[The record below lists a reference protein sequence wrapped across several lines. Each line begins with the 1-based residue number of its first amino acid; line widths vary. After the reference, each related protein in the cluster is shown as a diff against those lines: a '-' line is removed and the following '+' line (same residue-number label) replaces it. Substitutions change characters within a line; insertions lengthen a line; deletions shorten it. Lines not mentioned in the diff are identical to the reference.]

1 MIFSEVALW
10 IARTKTRQVT
20 RTHDVPL
27 LILSQEMPSVD
38 DSEEENQG
46 LEEDEASENGSF
58 ASVDNLDGTSLL
70 FSTSLRLISFLD
82 GSEGREHLLE
92 LSQLAEKDP
101 EFYKYLQE
109 NDKELLEFNPNIV
122 DEEDQDTS
130 ELEDDS
136 IESVPVLTKDILL
149 KWQKA
154 LLEVRVIVLMYACI

>member
-27 LILSQEMPSVD
+27 LILLQEMPSVD